1 MTRPFFSRERISD
14 FETFGRH
21 ADEAISKLK
30 ARFNEPGYPAAD
42 FQDVVSRFTLDSATE
57 FVSNSPPLINTIPI
71 LFVLA
76 LWLLCPFSERGT
88 PLSSREER
96 IAQ

>member
-21 ADEAISKLK
+21 ADAAISKLK

-57 FVSNSPPLINTIPI
+57 FVSNSLPLTNTIPI
-71 LFVLA
+71 WVTLA
-76 LWLLCPFSERGT
+76 LWLLCPFFERGT
-88 PLSSREER
+88 PLSSHK
-96 IAQ
+96 A